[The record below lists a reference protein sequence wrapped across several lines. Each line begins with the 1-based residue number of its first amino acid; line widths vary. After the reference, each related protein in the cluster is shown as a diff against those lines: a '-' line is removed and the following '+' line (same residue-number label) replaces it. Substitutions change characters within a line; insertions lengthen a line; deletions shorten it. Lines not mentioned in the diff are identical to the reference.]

1 VVFSDPEKQPTL
13 KERKTKKNTSESA
26 TGYTTE
32 KIQRDT
38 LSRKLCADI

>member
-1 VVFSDPEKQPTL
+1 LCGLLRSWKATNPK
-13 KERKTKKNTSESA
+13 RKKNKKNTSESA

-38 LSRKLCADI
+38 LGRKL